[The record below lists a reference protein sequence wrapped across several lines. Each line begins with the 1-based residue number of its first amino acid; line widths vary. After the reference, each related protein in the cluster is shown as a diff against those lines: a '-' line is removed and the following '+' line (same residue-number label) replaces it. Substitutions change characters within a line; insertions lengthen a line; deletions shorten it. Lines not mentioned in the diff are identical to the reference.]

1 MINQTL
7 MRAQPCQLNFQN
19 LNYLLTNICEQR
31 VPLKTLRDIID
42 CSVHIPVYLG
52 DDKLT
57 LDIEGNKS
65 VHIKGSGPWKVIS
78 GYNYSQPWEVE
89 YKSLKK
95 SA

>member
-1 MINQTL
+1 MSIELSELKLLINKHL
-7 MRAQPCQLNFQN
+7 RAK
-19 LNYLLTNICEQR
+19 R